1 MSDNPL
7 DTILPKLQNT
17 HTKMLAYLATLDD
30 ATANRKLQSD
40 HGEHWSPREIVGHL
54 TDAERAHRRFIEAVA
69 GGNPPAKIEGFDLD
83 AWNAGRVAKR
93 AGQPL
98 GELIAA
104 FEAERAA
111 TLALLAT
118 LPADAWPQRG
128 YHAALGDKSVEE
140 VARIIGLHERMHLQE
155 MIGG

>member
-1 MSDNPL
+1 MSESPL
-7 DTILPKLQNT
+7 DTILPKMQRT
-17 HTKMLAYLATLDD
+17 HEKLLAYLATLDD

-54 TDAERAHRRFIEAVA
+54 TDAERAHRRFMETVA
-69 GGNPPAKIEGFDLD
+69 SGNPPAKVEGFDLD

-93 AGQPL
+93 AQQTL
-98 GELIAA
+98 VELIAA

-111 TLALLAT
+111 TLAFLAT
-118 LPADAWPQRG
+118 VPPDAWPLRG
-128 YHAALGDKSVEE
+128 YHAALGERSVEE

-155 MIGG
+155 MVG

>member
-7 DTILPKLQNT
+7 DTILPKMQGI
-17 HTKMLAYLATLDD
+17 HQKMLAYLATLDD

-54 TDAERAHRRFIEAVA
+54 TDAERAHRRFMEAVA
-69 GGNPPAKIEGFDLD
+69 SGNPPVKVEGFDLD

-93 AGQPL
+93 AGQTL
-98 GELIAA
+98 AELVAA
-104 FEAERAA
+104 FESERAA
-111 TLALLAT
+111 TLAFLAT
-118 LPADAWPQRG
+118 VPPDAWPLRG
-128 YHAALGDKSVEE
+128 YHAALGDRSVEE

-155 MIGG
+155 MVG

>member
-1 MSDNPL
+1 MSENPL
-7 DTILPKLQNT
+7 DTIAPKMQRT
-17 HTKMLAYLATLDD
+17 HEKLLAYLATLDEVE
-30 ATANRKLQSD
+30 ANRKLQSD

-69 GGNPPAKIEGFDLD
+69 SGNPPAKVAGFDLD

-98 GELIAA
+98 AELVAA
-104 FEAERAA
+104 FETERAA

-118 LPADAWPQRG
+118 LPAAAWPLRG
-128 YHAALGDKSVEE
+128 YHAALGDKSIEE

-155 MIGG
+155 MITG